1 MTVPRPLLAALVV
14 LVASVAPSACASAG
28 GSTSRS
34 TSDAPGS
41 SHGSSSSSR
50 ASSPSVPGT
59 TGPRPVVRPRST
71 APDDR
76 YPPALTARWQTITR
90 IGGRPALW
98 IAQRS
103 GVTLVRMDQHLVH
116 LALHAGSVDPG
127 GSGWH
132 YGDRIAGRE
141 IHRLILGMNGG
152 FKFNVDAGGFE
163 SLGRTAVTLTPGL
176 GSIVTYTDGTTDVGS
191 WDATVPAPGR
201 PIASVRQ
208 NLHLLIDNGVPASS
222 VSSCGATC
230 WGATVGGASAVAR
243 SAMGVRADGQLLWA
257 AGEDLTVSQL
267 AGAMSAAGVQRAVEL
282 DINPDWVAGYLYVHH
297 RIGAPAP
304 IPVVPG
310 QYGIYGHL
318 LTPYS
323 RDFFTVLAN

>member
-1 MTVPRPLLAALVV
+1 MTAPRPLLAALV
-14 LVASVAPSACASAG
+14 LLLTSVGPSACASAG
-28 GSTSRS
+28 GSTPRS
-34 TSDAPGS
+34 TSHAPGT

-50 ASSPSVPGT
+50 TSSPPAPPAAGT
-59 TGPRPVVRPRST
+59 RHIVRPRST

-76 YPPALTARWQTITR
+76 YPPALSDRWQTITR

-98 IAQRS
+98 IAVRS

-116 LALHAGSVDPG
+116 LALHAGSLDPG

-132 YGDRIAGRE
+132 YGDRIAGHE

-163 SLGRTAVTLTPGL
+163 SFGRTAVALTPGL
-176 GSIVTYTDGTTDVGS
+176 GSIVTYRDGITDVGS

-208 NLHLLIDNGVPASS
+208 NLHLLVDHGAPAGS

-243 SAMGVRADGQLLWA
+243 SGMGVRGDGQLLWA

-267 AGAMSAAGVQRAVEL
+267 AGAMSAAGVQRGVEL
-282 DINPDWVAGYLYVHH
+282 DINPDWVAAYLYVHH
-297 RIGAPAP
+297 RTGAPAP

-323 RDFFTVLAN
+323 RDFFTVLAS